1 MLRSAILR
9 YVCCIV
15 LCYVVLCCVSCDVW
29 SCVRLCYVVM
39 LCYFMLNH
47 IVYVVLFCVM
57 LYYCQRAAEA
67 KRPSSRG
74 DSIIEPRVYLDV
86 QFREKKSR
94 VIQRKGKVR

>member
-1 MLRSAILR
+1 MLHSAVLR

-15 LCYVVLCCVSCDVW
+15 LCYVVSCDVW

-67 KRPSSRG
+67 KRPRLRG

-94 VIQRKGKVR
+94 VIQRKVKVR